1 MPTNAPPAPR
11 PLQSSPGV
19 RVLIVAAVRLYREG
33 MASCLDKRDELAVVG
48 TAATCDAAL
57 DRAVALAP
65 DIVLLDTAIDRGV
78 ELVRALRE
86 ATPPVK
92 TVLFAV
98 ENDERAI
105 IACAEAGAAGYLPSD
120 ASLDDLAAAL
130 VGAARGELL
139 CPPMVAAALMRH
151 VGAGAAAPREHPA
164 LVGLTSRE
172 RDVLALID
180 AGLSN
185 KEIAV
190 RLHIEVATVKNHV
203 HHLLDK
209 LKVTSRGAAAARLG
223 ARQLLRRS
231 AR

>member
-1 MPTNAPPAPR
+1 MPTNALRNSEPP
-11 PLQSSPGV
+11 QSPSAV

-33 MASCLDKRDELAVVG
+33 MSSCLDKRDELTVIG
-48 TAATCDAAL
+48 TAATCEAAL
-57 DRAVALAP
+57 DRAAALAP
-65 DIVLLDTAIDRGV
+65 DIVLIDTATDRGV
-78 ELVRALRE
+78 ELVRALRD

-98 ENDERAI
+98 ENDDGAI

-120 ASLDDLAAAL
+120 ASLDDVTATL
-130 VGAARGELL
+130 VRAARGELL

-151 VGAGAAAPREHPA
+151 VGAGAAVSRDHPA

-172 RDVLALID
+172 REVLALID

-190 RLHIEVATVKNHV
+190 RLRIEVATVKNHV

-223 ARQLLRRS
+223 ARQALRRS